1 MRTALLQHGGSEGG
15 LTAGVVRVREKK
27 YPDTQK
33 IGQAPADR
41 YNFFKETYFA
51 APPPTST
58 KEEEQCTS

>member
-1 MRTALLQHGGSEGG
+1 MRTALLQHGGAEGG

-41 YNFFKETYFA
+41 YNFFKETFFA
-51 APPPTST
+51 APSPTNT

>member
-1 MRTALLQHGGSEGG
+1 MRTALLQHGGAEGG

-41 YNFFKETYFA
+41 YNFFKETFSV
-51 APPPTST
+51 APPPTIL

>member
-1 MRTALLQHGGSEGG
+1 MRTALLQDGGAEGG

-41 YNFFKETYFA
+41 YNFFKETFSA
-51 APPPTST
+51 APLPTTT
-58 KEEEQCTS
+58 KEDKQCTS

>member
-15 LTAGVVRVREKK
+15 LTAGVVRIGGKK
-27 YPDTQK
+27 YPDAEK

-51 APPPTST
+51 APPPTNT

>member
-1 MRTALLQHGGSEGG
+1 MRTALLQDGGAEGG

-41 YNFFKETYFA
+41 YNFFKETFFA
-51 APPPTST
+51 APSPTNT